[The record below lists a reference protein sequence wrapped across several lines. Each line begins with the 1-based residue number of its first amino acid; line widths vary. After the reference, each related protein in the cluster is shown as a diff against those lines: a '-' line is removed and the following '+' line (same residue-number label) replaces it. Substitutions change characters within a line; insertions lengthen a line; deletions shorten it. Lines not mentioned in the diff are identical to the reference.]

1 MMEAGGGGGDG
12 GGGVEGRGGGG
23 VDGSQPTLIVCAASA
38 SDNTVNHCQ
47 PFAPPLR
54 CFHAATLLA
63 SLFFF
68 MPRAARLHP
77 RSLRSCVCK
86 RVSVFRSDT
95 QLNGGGW

>member
-47 PFAPPLR
+47 PFAPPTAVLS
-54 CFHAATLLA
+54 CCYFISGA
-63 SLFFF
+63 FFF

-86 RVSVFRSDT
+86 RVSVFRRDT